1 MLPNIAVMI
10 MGPTAVGKTDL
21 AVSLVQSL
29 PCEIISVD
37 SAMIYKTMDI
47 GSGKPDKDTLSI
59 APHRL
64 IDILDPKESYSAAL
78 FCEDASFHLE
88 KIFAKGKIPILVGG
102 TMFYFRSLDQ
112 GLSDLPKSNTKIRNV
127 LIKDRE
133 KYGTNF
139 LHSRLSSVDP
149 ESANRINPNDSQRII
164 RALEVYEITGKTLT
178 ECLFRTNKTL
188 KTTSD
193 VRFLKI
199 GLAPQDRTRLH
210 EIIEIRFEE
219 MLANGLIDE
228 VESLYNRGDLDLSH
242 SSMRCVGYRQVWEYL
257 EGKHDYATMK
267 EKAIAGT
274 RQLAKRQTTWL
285 RNEENMLLYDPW
297 SFDPKKV
304 EDLINDRTT
313 FL

>member
-37 SAMIYKTMDI
+37 SVMIYKTMDI

-112 GLSDLPKSNTKIRNV
+112 I
-127 LIKDRE
+127 
-133 KYGTNF
+133 
-139 LHSRLSSVDP
+139 
-149 ESANRINPNDSQRII
+149 Q
-164 RALEVYEITGKTLT
+164 
-178 ECLFRTNKTL
+178 
-188 KTTSD
+188 
-193 VRFLKI
+193 
-199 GLAPQDRTRLH
+199 
-210 EIIEIRFEE
+210 
-219 MLANGLIDE
+219 
-228 VESLYNRGDLDLSH
+228 
-242 SSMRCVGYRQVWEYL
+242 
-257 EGKHDYATMK
+257 
-267 EKAIAGT
+267 
-274 RQLAKRQTTWL
+274 
-285 RNEENMLLYDPW
+285 
-297 SFDPKKV
+297 
-304 EDLINDRTT
+304 
-313 FL
+313 

>member
-112 GLSDLPKSNTKIRNV
+112 GLSDLPKSNTKILS
-127 LIKDRE
+127 LI
-133 KYGTNF
+133 
-139 LHSRLSSVDP
+139 H
-149 ESANRINPNDSQRII
+149 I
-164 RALEVYEITGKTLT
+164 
-178 ECLFRTNKTL
+178 
-188 KTTSD
+188 
-193 VRFLKI
+193 
-199 GLAPQDRTRLH
+199 
-210 EIIEIRFEE
+210 
-219 MLANGLIDE
+219 
-228 VESLYNRGDLDLSH
+228 
-242 SSMRCVGYRQVWEYL
+242 
-257 EGKHDYATMK
+257 
-267 EKAIAGT
+267 
-274 RQLAKRQTTWL
+274 
-285 RNEENMLLYDPW
+285 
-297 SFDPKKV
+297 
-304 EDLINDRTT
+304 
-313 FL
+313 